1 MDQMGQQI
9 KVGITGQNGFMGSHV
24 FNFLGTKTEEI
35 ERVDFKRN
43 FFENISDLQRFVKSC
58 DVIVHI
64 AAMNRHENQQ
74 VIYDTNVELV
84 QKLIQACKTERV
96 TPKII
101 FSSSTQ
107 EERDNLYGKS
117 KRDGRQLLEDWAIKE
132 GGEVSSL
139 LIPNVF
145 GPFGKPFYNSF
156 IATFCHQIIE
166 GQEPTVINDSSVN
179 LIYINQLSEVFYQE
193 IIKKNT
199 EKIKSYVVPHT
210 SSYKVSE
217 ILTLLNGFK
226 SQYVDNGQVP
236 KVNLNSF
243 ELDLFNTF
251 TSFIPKDY
259 FPRKFTKHSDNRGAF
274 VEVMR
279 AETAGQSSYSTT
291 VPGITRGNH
300 YHTRKVE
307 RFAVISGKALIQL
320 RKIDSDEVFE
330 YILDGEEPA
339 YVDMPIWY
347 THNIKNI
354 GDTELI
360 TIFWIN
366 EPYNPEDADTYFVKV

>member
-1 MDQMGQQI
+1 MDQMGQLI
-9 KVGITGQNGFMGSHV
+9 KVGITGQGGFMGSHLY
-24 FNFLGTKTEEI
+24 NFLGTKTEKI
-35 ERVDFKRN
+35 ERISFQRN
-43 FFENISDLQRFVKSC
+43 YFENEAELQNFVKSC

-64 AAMNRHENQQ
+64 AAMNRHEDQQ
-74 VIYDTNVELV
+74 VIYDTNVGLV
-84 QKLIQACKTERV
+84 HKLVSACEATNS

-117 KRDGRQLLEDWAIKE
+117 KRDGRQHLENWATNH
-132 GGEVSSL
+132 GGKVASL
-139 LIPNVF
+139 IIPNVF

-156 IATFCHQIIE
+156 IATFSHQIVQGE
-166 GQEPTVINDSSVN
+166 QPTVINDSTVN
-179 LIYINQLSEVFYQE
+179 LIYINELSEAFYNE
-193 IIKKNT
+193 IVKEDSENIQ
-199 EKIKSYVVPHT
+199 SYVVPHT
-210 SSYKVSE
+210 SSRKVSE
-217 ILTLLNGFK
+217 ILGLLKDFK
-226 SQYVDNGQVP
+226 TQYVDNGQVP
-236 KVNLNSF
+236 KVDLNSF

-259 FPRKFTKHSDNRGAF
+259 FPRKFTKHTDDRGAF
-274 VEVMR
+274 VEIMR
-279 AETAGQSSYSTT
+279 AGSAGQSSYSTT

-307 RFAVISGKALIQL
+307 RFAVISGKASIQL

-330 YILDGEEPA
+330 YILDGAEPA

-360 TIFWIN
+360 TLFWIN